1 MNSLYNA
8 IFGQAGLTNNLTSP
22 ATQQAVNQAFSGAY
36 QQYAQNQLAGQYSQQ
51 QAQQLYNSAL
61 SQQLGRYRQEWMIA
75 GKAMD
80 FTEFVDTLC
89 PDPEDPMRTLLILK
103 YSGMNK

>member
-1 MNSLYNA
+1 MQSLYNA
-8 IFGQAGLTNNLTSP
+8 VFGQAPHSNSLTSP
-22 ATQQAVNQAFSGAY
+22 ATQAAVNQAFSGAY
-36 QQYAQNQLAGQYSQQ
+36 QQYAQNQLSGQYSQQ

-61 SQQLGRYRQEWMIA
+61 SQQLGRYTKQWMIA

-89 PDPEDPMRTLLILK
+89 PDAEDPMRTLLILK
-103 YSGMNK
+103 YSGIEK